1 MALYLTHPDCEE
13 HATPAGHPES
23 PARLSALN
31 GHLAQ
36 SGLLDDVDCR
46 APSLAPIDVIAK
58 VHNQALI
65 DLLVSA
71 VPETGM
77 VRIDADTSFSPGSLD
92 AVRRCVGAVCDGVA
106 ASLAGEATRA
116 FCGVR
121 PPGHHAES
129 NGSMGFCIF
138 NSIAVG
144 AASALEKVE
153 RVAIL
158 DFDAHHGNGTVEI
171 FQDDPRVLVCST
183 FQFPFYPYR
192 YQDVERPNI
201 VNVPMNAGSGSEAF
215 RQAVVESWQPAIE
228 AHRPEIFLISAGFD
242 AHEADPLTQLAFVD
256 DDFRWITRTIVD
268 WADHFAEGR
277 VVSVLEGGYDL
288 DALCRCSELH
298 LATLI

>member
-1 MALYLTHPDCEE
+1 MALYLTHEDCEE
-13 HATPAGHPES
+13 HATPTGHPES
-23 PARLSALN
+23 PSRLSALN
-31 GHLAQ
+31 QHLNQ
-36 SGLLDDVDCR
+36 CGLLNDIDCQS
-46 APSLAPIDVIAK
+46 PSLASFENIAK
-58 VHNQALI
+58 VHNQELI
-65 DLLVSA
+65 NLLIAA
-71 VPETGM
+71 VPETGL
-77 VRIDADTSFSPGSLD
+77 VRIDADTAFSPRSLD
-92 AVRRCVGAVCDGVA
+92 AVRRCVGAVCDGVTA
-106 ASLAGEATRA
+106 TLAGEVKRV

-138 NSIAVG
+138 NSVAVG
-144 AASALEKVE
+144 AAVALEQVD

-192 YQDVERPNI
+192 FQDVDRPNI
-201 VNVPMNAGSGSEAF
+201 VNVPMNAGSGGETF
-215 RQAVVESWQPAIE
+215 RKLVATSWQPAIE

-242 AHEADPLTQLAFVD
+242 AHTDDPLTQLALVD
-256 DDFRWITRTIVD
+256 DDFRWITQMIVD
-268 WADHFAEGR
+268 WADHFAQGR